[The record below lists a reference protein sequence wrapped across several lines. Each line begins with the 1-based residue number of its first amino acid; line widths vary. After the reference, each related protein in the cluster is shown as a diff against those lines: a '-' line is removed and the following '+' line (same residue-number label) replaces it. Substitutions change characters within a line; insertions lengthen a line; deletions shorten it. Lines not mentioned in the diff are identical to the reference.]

1 MRVLFPVLLLGIA
14 IVMAGCQEEARTDQT
29 QPDAVT
35 ADPDHYSVEFE
46 NDVVRLVRIRYGPGE
61 TSVMHSHP
69 ANCAVVLTDGTA
81 RMKSADGGTTDLPM
95 TAGQVLCGDAE
106 VHNPTNVGSDPMEL
120 ILVELKGRETFSQ
133 SDQP

>member
-1 MRVLFPVLLLGIA
+1 MRVLFPVVLLGIA
-14 IVMAGCQEEARTDQT
+14 LVLVGCQEEGRTDQT
-29 QPDAVT
+29 APEAVT

-69 ANCAVVLTDGTA
+69 ANCAVFLTDGSASMESPDGETA
-81 RMKSADGGTTDLPM
+81 ELPV

-106 VHNPTNVGSDPMEL
+106 VHKPSNVGSEPFEL
-120 ILVELKGRETFSQ
+120 ILVELKGRETFSE
-133 SDQP
+133 